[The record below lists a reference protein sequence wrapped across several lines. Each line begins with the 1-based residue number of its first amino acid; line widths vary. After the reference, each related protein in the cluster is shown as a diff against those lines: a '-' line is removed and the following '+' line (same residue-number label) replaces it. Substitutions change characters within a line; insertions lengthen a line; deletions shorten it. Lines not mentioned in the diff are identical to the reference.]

1 MIIVSNHLI
10 DGCPTHS
17 SSCSDPKKSSQW
29 NSSPPP
35 ARILPF
41 ASFLIII
48 PLVPVQKTTW
58 HTSSLFFSSL
68 FSPPPSCAS
77 NTAQSPWRDLV
88 SHHRLDFI
96 SRNLVF
102 SPRLDFFL
110 FRDFCLRATGDTR
123 KGEGSGTAEFR
134 DTSVFREI
142 IQGHHQLRELWGHRT
157 RGERT
162 PLGVGGTDTR
172 WLGVFAVARFTTR
185 HISLESHAD

>member
-1 MIIVSNHLI
+1 M
-10 DGCPTHS
+10 
-17 SSCSDPKKSSQW
+17 
-29 NSSPPP
+29 
-35 ARILPF
+35 
-41 ASFLIII
+41 
-48 PLVPVQKTTW
+48 
-58 HTSSLFFSSL
+58 
-68 FSPPPSCAS
+68 
-77 NTAQSPWRDLV
+77 

-142 IQGHHQLRELWGHRT
+142 IQGHHHLRELWGHRT

-162 PLGVGGTDTR
+162 PLEVGGTDTR
-172 WLGVFAVARFTTR
+172 
-185 HISLESHAD
+185 